1 MKIVEFLNA
10 HGRAANKDIQGL
22 FKISAQA
29 VHKELTKLV
38 ELKVIKPLGAG
49 RSLYY
54 VLE

>member
-1 MKIVEFLNA
+1 
-10 HGRAANKDIQGL
+10 
-22 FKISAQA
+22 
-29 VHKELTKLV
+29 VHKELSKLV